1 MNLVL
6 ALSLNPLTLLVG
18 LAVAAV
24 LLQAIPF
31 AAATASE
38 KLGSGIFMKGYD
50 HDPGATT
57 AIVCSPDGGTTKR
70 SLDLSLYEGFGVLA
84 KPNIVGG
91 GGLTKL
97 EIIAADDSALSTNVI
112 VVKDSGTIAA
122 DALDDNAFLECTAEE
137 VRQLSEAAGYA
148 SRYVGA
154 RLTMATNTDEA
165 TVIYIGFGPRFPRTG
180 LTATAIA

>member
-1 MNLVL
+1 MNHLVL
-6 ALSLNPLTLLVG
+6 ALSLNPLTLLVALVAM
-18 LAVAAV
+18 LA
-24 LLQAIPF
+24 LYMLPF
-31 AAATASE
+31 AAGTSFE
-38 KLGSGIFMKGYD
+38 KIGSAIFAKAYD

-70 SLDLSLYEGFGVLA
+70 ALDMSLYEVFGVLA

-97 EIIAADDSALSTNVI
+97 EIIAADNEALTTNV
-112 VVKDSGTIAA
+112 VVIKDSGTIAA

-137 VRQLSEAAGYA
+137 VRQVSEAAGYT

-154 RLTMATNTDEA
+154 RLTMATSTDEA
-165 TVIYIGFGPRFPRTG
+165 TVVYFGWNPRFKRSG
-180 LTATAIA
+180 LTATSIA